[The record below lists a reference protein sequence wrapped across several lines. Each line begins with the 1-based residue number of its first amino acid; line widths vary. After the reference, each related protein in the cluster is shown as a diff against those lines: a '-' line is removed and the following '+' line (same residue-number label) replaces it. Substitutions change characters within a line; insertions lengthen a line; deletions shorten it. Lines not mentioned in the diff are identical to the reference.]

1 MLPARH
7 LRVDL
12 GLLTGALVEAS
23 EIRPDRNDQCAH
35 RVRVPVPRRVLDD
48 AYTWLEDGVM
58 DACEGTRPWS
68 AEDIPAGRI
77 R

>member
-12 GLLTGALVEAS
+12 GLLAGALVEAS
-23 EIRPDRNDQCAH
+23 EIRPHRNDS
-35 RVRVPVPRRVLDD
+35 VRASSPSRVPRRVMDD

-58 DACEGTRPWS
+58 DPSEGTRPWIT
-68 AEDIPAGRI
+68 EDIPAGRI